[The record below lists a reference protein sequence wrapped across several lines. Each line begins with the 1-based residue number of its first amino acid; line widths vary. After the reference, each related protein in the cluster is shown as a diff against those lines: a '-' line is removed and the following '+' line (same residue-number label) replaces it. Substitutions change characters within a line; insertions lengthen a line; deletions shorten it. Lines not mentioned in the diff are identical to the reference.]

1 MRAAILAI
9 VAGCASGPRVGSPCA
24 GPPAFLP
31 FDDAKPH
38 TRPSPPDGILD
49 ALVAF
54 YQGNLRA
61 HEPKQAGCPFA
72 PTCSVYAREALHR
85 YGPFALVLIVDRL
98 IVREHPFAAASYPA
112 TCVDH
117 TTRLVDAV
125 P

>member
-1 MRAAILAI
+1 
-9 VAGCASGPRVGSPCA
+9 VGSPCA
-24 GPPAFLP
+24 GPAAFAP
-31 FDDAKPH
+31 FDERVAARATPA
-38 TRPSPPDGILD
+38 PDGILD

-54 YQGNLRA
+54 YQAHLRA
-61 HEPKQAGCPFA
+61 PTPKTAGCPFA

-98 IVREHPFAAASYPA
+98 IVREHPFAAASYPM

-117 TTRLVDAV
+117 TARLRDAV

>member
-1 MRAAILAI
+1 VRAAILAI

-31 FDDAKPH
+31 FDDAKPR

-72 PTCSVYAREALHR
+72 PTCSVYAREAL
-85 YGPFALVLIVDRL
+85 IVDRL